1 MLFEG
6 VMCYGFCEDMTSN
19 STEQKGGGG
28 TRKAAPMHCPVFR
41 AFMIIDALPGE
52 EGSKGVSET
61 VSKTRYL
68 VSEAVRVR
76 VRAGSGQ

>member
-1 MLFEG
+1 
-6 VMCYGFCEDMTSN
+6 
-19 STEQKGGGG
+19 
-28 TRKAAPMHCPVFR
+28 
-41 AFMIIDALPGE
+41 MIIDALPGE